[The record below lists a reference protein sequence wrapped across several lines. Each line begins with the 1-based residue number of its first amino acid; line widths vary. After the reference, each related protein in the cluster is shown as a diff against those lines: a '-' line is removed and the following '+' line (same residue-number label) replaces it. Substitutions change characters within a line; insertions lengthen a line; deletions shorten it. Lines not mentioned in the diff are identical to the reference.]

1 MLFPSLTVPTANAQA
16 IKAFYGSLLGLPVL
30 DAPATRASPVART
43 VQIGTTTVTF
53 VETTELA
60 GWHPV
65 NHLAI
70 DVPRNQFAEAV
81 EWLESRVE
89 TIALDGESEFALGEP
104 WHSDSVYF
112 RGPDEIIL
120 ELIARHSVA
129 NDSVEPFGPLSL
141 LSVSEVGVAVP
152 NARAAVESLA
162 AQLDLPK
169 FAGVSESFA
178 AVGDEGALLIVVD
191 AGRTWFPT
199 ADSPASGGPLHVE
212 LAGAPRAGQFHS
224 GLGATITA
232 SV

>member
-1 MLFPSLTVPTANAQA
+1 MTLPTANAQA
-16 IKAFYGSLLGLPVL
+16 VEAFYGSLLGLTVF
-30 DAPATRASPVART
+30 DAPATRASPFAASADDGEGPAARA
-43 VQIGTTTVTF
+43 VQIGTSAVTF
-53 VETTELA
+53 VEVPELA

-70 DVPRNQFAEAV
+70 DVPRNQFAQAV

-129 NDSVEPFGPLSL
+129 HDRAEAFGPQNL
-141 LSVSEVGVAVP
+141 LSVSEVGIAVP
-152 NARAAVESLA
+152 NARRAVESLA
-162 AQLDLPK
+162 AQLGLAT

-178 AVGDEGALLIVVD
+178 AVGDEGRA
-191 AGRTWFPT
+191 AHRRRC
-199 ADSPASGGPLHVE
+199 
-212 LAGAPRAGQFHS
+212 GAHLVSDR
-224 GLGATITA
+224 
-232 SV
+232 